1 MPKETFIHQKYLYTR
16 KIKQNKN
23 IGTEVNFIEALRS
36 ICPCVLISIKIKL
49 CLSFF
54 FRLISTKIKLFL
66 FICPKKFEFRKE
78 NQFN

>member
-36 ICPCVLISIKIKL
+36 ICPCECNL
-49 CLSFF
+49 
-54 FRLISTKIKLFL
+54 
-66 FICPKKFEFRKE
+66 
-78 NQFN
+78 